1 MDVQVNSPINVNG
14 TNVFLEGHGY
24 APVVTVRDG
33 TGKVVFDGPVTFL
46 GVDANFT
53 SNGAIKVP
61 DAKPQGLGFQG
72 WLLPTAVTLPGSMPA
87 SVFPA
92 AQNPMLILAAYSGD
106 LNLNGGEAQSVYALD
121 VSKMTQLNVKSKTNP
136 AAGNALELT
145 TGQTATLPNGLGSIT
160 FDGVK
165 QWAQFNIA
173 YDPGQP
179 IALGSAIGA
188 IIGLLGSL
196 GIRRRRV
203 WVRVTDQGDGTRL
216 VEVAGLARTEGATP
230 TTEVTEAAEALAAQ
244 LAVVVEDTAV
254 ENTVVEEE
262 TVVEADSAA
271 SAGPSDEKSADG
283 TPDEAAE
290 LPKQSR
296 KSTPRTGA
304 SA

>member
-1 MDVQVNSPINVNG
+1 MNSPINVNG

-61 DAKPQGLGFQG
+61 DAKPKGLGFQG

-92 AQNPMLILAAYSGD
+92 AQNPTLILAAYAGD
-106 LNLNGGEAQSVYALD
+106 LNLDTTAQSVYTLD
-121 VSKMTQLNVKSKTNP
+121 VSKMSQLDVKSKTNP

-179 IALGSAIGA
+179 IALGSALA
-188 IIGLLGSL
+188 AVLGLLGSL
-196 GIRRRRV
+196 GIRRRRI
-203 WVRVTDQGDGTRL
+203 WVRVTEQGDGTRL

-230 TTEVTEAAEALAAQ
+230 TAEVTDAAEELASQ
-244 LAVVVEDTAV
+244 L
-254 ENTVVEEE
+254 TVVTPSEG
-262 TVVEADSAA
+262 DKSDDGPPDGAA
-271 SAGPSDEKSADG
+271 GVPRQERKSAEG
-283 TPDEAAE
+283 NSTQLESTQPESTQPE
-290 LPKQSR
+290 STQR
-296 KSTPRTGA
+296 NSTPRTGA